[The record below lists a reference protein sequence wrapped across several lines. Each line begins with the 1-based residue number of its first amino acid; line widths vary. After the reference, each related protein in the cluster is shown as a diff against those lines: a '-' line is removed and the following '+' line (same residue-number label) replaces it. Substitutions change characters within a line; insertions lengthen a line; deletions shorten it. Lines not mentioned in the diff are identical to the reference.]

1 MNTSRFL
8 NFGKYDYTINKSFY
22 RNITL
27 TTIFGSVGIALTG
40 FLGRYLE
47 FSSAK
52 TMGIDRSS
60 MSEEE
65 IYESIKEVTDP
76 SSTPFTAIMIFV
88 FCLCMMCVFAGYAF
102 HNLRNKQGR
111 ISELTLPATNLER
124 WTWHILTVVCG
135 GFLVCTLSVL
145 VADAVNA
152 IANLMAYGSHI
163 RSSLTTDIAKIAA
176 IYINDDT
183 PIFGTGAA
191 GLIFTQSSFLWSF
204 RIMFFTVFLA
214 QIGAYIFG
222 NSVKYKYNIVLTYIA
237 LQIVGLLGFICFLGV
252 MGYIDENDIDI
263 YVEGG
268 TDILVYFF
276 WTVTAIAVVVGALLY
291 WGSYHNYCKS
301 QITSRLNK

>member
-52 TMGIDRSS
+52 TMGIDRSG

-76 SSTPFTAIMIFV
+76 SNTPFTAIMIFV

-176 IYINDDT
+176 VYINDDT

-222 NSVKYKYNIVLTYIA
+222 NSVKYKYNIVLTYIV
-237 LQIVGLLGFICFLGV
+237 LQILGLFGFICFLGV

-276 WTVTAIAVVVGALLY
+276 WTVTAIAAVVGALLY
-291 WGSYHNYCKS
+291 WGSYYNYCKS